1 MNIKNKGGTK
11 MKSQKLL
18 VIATIV
24 CLLVG
29 ASSAAMA
36 RNDCP
41 DGFLVG
47 GTIDS
52 IIINEQSASCTILG
66 VYVTGDEDG
75 RGIVVRNGG
84 QITIKDSIVE
94 GRLVVINSG
103 NTVLIEDNEVSDNI
117 VVRDNF
123 GFTLVL
129 RNVVRDGQIRV
140 NNQDG
145 AGQRVEVIENLI
157 FGGTLSVNGNT
168 SAAVIENRTDGTITC
183 SDNET
188 LISRGNYAEKVTCGR

>member
-1 MNIKNKGGTK
+1 

-52 IIINEQSASCTILG
+52 IIINEQASCTILG

-75 RGIVVRNGG
+75 RGIVVKDGG
-84 QITIKDSIVE
+84 LITIKDSIVE
-94 GRLVVINSG
+94 GRLAVLDSSG
-103 NTVLIEDNEVSDNI
+103 EVLIEDNEVSDNI

-129 RNVVRDGQIRV
+129 RNVVRNGQIRV
-140 NNQDG
+140 NNQDLE
-145 AGQRVEVIENLI
+145 GQRVEVIENLI
-157 FGGTLSVNGNT
+157 FGGNLSVNGNT
-168 SAAVIENRTDGTITC
+168 RAAVIENRTDGTITC

>member
-1 MNIKNKGGTK
+1 

-52 IIINEQSASCTILG
+52 IIINEQASCTILG

-75 RGIVVRNGG
+75 RGIVVKDGG
-84 QITIKDSIVE
+84 LITIKDSIVE
-94 GRLVVINSG
+94 GRLAVIRSNE
-103 NTVLIEDNEVSDNI
+103 VIIEDNKVSNNI
-117 VVRDNF
+117 VVRDNN

-129 RNVVRDGQIRV
+129 RNVVRNGQIRV
-140 NNQDG
+140 NNQDLE
-145 AGQRVEVIENLI
+145 GQRVEVIENLI
-157 FGGTLSVNGNT
+157 FGGNLSVNGNT
-168 SAAVIENRTDGTITC
+168 RAAVIENRTDGTITC

>member
-52 IIINEQSASCTILG
+52 IIINEQSAICTILG

-75 RGIVVRNGG
+75 RGIVVKDGG
-84 QITIKDSIVE
+84 LITIKDSIVE
-94 GRLVVINSG
+94 GRLAVIRSNE
-103 NTVLIEDNEVSDNI
+103 VLIEDNKVSDNI
-117 VVRDNF
+117 VVRDNN

-129 RNVVRDGQIRV
+129 RNVVRNGQIRV
-140 NNQDG
+140 NNQDLE
-145 AGQRVEVIENLI
+145 GQRVEVIENLI
-157 FGGTLSVNGNT
+157 FGGNLSVNGNT
-168 SAAVIENRTDGTITC
+168 RAAVIENRTDGTITC

-188 LISRGNYAEKVTCGR
+188 LNSRGNYAEKVTCGR

>member
-1 MNIKNKGGTK
+1 
-11 MKSQKLL
+11 MKTHKLI
-18 VIATIV
+18 VIVAII

-52 IIINEQSASCTILG
+52 IIINESAACTILG

-75 RGIVVRNGG
+75 RGIVVRGG
-84 QITIKDSIVE
+84 GSITIKDSIVE
-94 GRLVVINSG
+94 GRLAVIDSG
-103 NTVLIEDNEVSDNI
+103 DEVLIEDNEVSDNI
-117 VVRDNF
+117 VVRGNT

-129 RNVVRDGQIRV
+129 RNVVRNGQIRV
-140 NNQDG
+140 IDQDVE
-145 AGQRVEVIENLI
+145 GQRVEVIENLI
-157 FGGTLSVNGNT
+157 FGGNLSVNGNA
-168 SAAVIENRTDGTITC
+168 SAAVIENRTDGNITC
-183 SDNET
+183 SDNEE
-188 LISRGNYAEKVTCGR
+188 LISRNNRGEKVTCGR

>member
-1 MNIKNKGGTK
+1 
-11 MKSQKLL
+11 MKTQKLL
-18 VIATIV
+18 VIVAIV

-75 RGIVVRNGG
+75 RGIVVKDGG
-84 QITIKDSIVE
+84 LITIKDSIVE
-94 GRLVVINSG
+94 GRLAVIRSNE
-103 NTVLIEDNEVSDNI
+103 VLIEDNEVSDNI
-117 VVRDNF
+117 VVRGNT

-129 RNVVRDGQIRV
+129 RNVVRNGQIRV
-140 NNQDG
+140 IDQDVE
-145 AGQRVEVIENLI
+145 GQRVEVIENLI
-157 FGGTLSVNGNT
+157 FGGNLSVNGNT
-168 SAAVIENRTDGTITC
+168 SAAVIENRTDGNITC
-183 SDNET
+183 SDNVE
-188 LISRGNYAEKVTCGR
+188 LISRNNRGQRVTCGR

>member
-1 MNIKNKGGTK
+1 
-11 MKSQKLL
+11 MKTHKLI
-18 VIATIV
+18 VIVAII

-52 IIINEQSASCTILG
+52 IIINESAACTILG

-75 RGIVVRNGG
+75 RGIVVRGG
-84 QITIKDSIVE
+84 GSITIKDSIVE
-94 GRLVVINSG
+94 GRLAVIDSG
-103 NTVLIEDNEVSDNI
+103 DEVLIEDNEVSDNI
-117 VVRDNF
+117 VVRGNT

-129 RNVVRDGQIRV
+129 RNVVRNGQIRV
-140 NNQDG
+140 IDQNLE
-145 AGQRVEVIENLI
+145 GQRVEVIENLI
-157 FGGTLSVNGNT
+157 FGGNLSVNGNA
-168 SAAVIENRTDGTITC
+168 SAAVIENRTDGNITC
-183 SDNET
+183 SDNEE
-188 LISRGNYAEKVTCGR
+188 LISRNNRGEKVTCGR